1 MSLSEAPAKHRR
13 MTSGSLYGLSVG
25 LIALLIAV
33 VAGVIWYERQQT
45 IEQAERNARNLTE
58 VLAAQTREN
67 FHAIDQ
73 ALLAIVERLQ
83 VDRLAEDSQI
93 EPSYRL
99 LFDSFRTVP
108 NGVLTYFI
116 LDEDGRLLNSSRTPD
131 RE

>member
-1 MSLSEAPAKHRR
+1 MRFALFYEIPVPRPWGPDSERLA
-13 MTSGSLYGLSVG
+13 Y
-25 LIALLIAV
+25 
-33 VAGVIWYERQQT
+33 QQT